1 MDHLKPLLP
10 HTSCL
15 PQTKK
20 KSNVEHCDKNE
31 SHALG
36 KEDGLT
42 CRALGKGRAYVSCL
56 GKGTG
61 LRVGSNL
68 THWQHKACPC
78 RHGNPRPTKGVRC
91 LSCDR
96 GNLIKL
102 KHIASVAAPAIPSC
116 RLSPA
121 PQSHSATPTRV

>member
-61 LRVGSNL
+61 LRVLPWERDGL
-68 THWQHKACPC
+68 TC
-78 RHGNPRPTKGVRC
+78 RALGKGRAYVSALISHTGNTKPAHV
-91 LSCDR
+91 DT
-96 GNLIKL
+96 
-102 KHIASVAAPAIPSC
+102 AIPGLRRASDVYHAIEGI
-116 RLSPA
+116 S
-121 PQSHSATPTRV
+121 SN